1 MTVLSDIG
9 ITSSVYCKKS
19 TKTYLDKNKEPMYKH
34 NSLSLNLCFFLKSYK
49 TVGHTFVG
57 TINRCILHPFETY
70 EIVLQLTGDLKHMS
84 IASTFHSLVK
94 EVHFIMV

>member
-1 MTVLSDIG
+1 M
-9 ITSSVYCKKS
+9 
-19 TKTYLDKNKEPMYKH
+19 
-34 NSLSLNLCFFLKSYK
+34 CFFLKSYK

-70 EIVLQLTGDLKHMS
+70 ERVLQLTGNLKHMY